1 MIDTKN
7 PLFATGA
14 AMLANPILPLARI
27 VQMLYITGPFE
38 RIAPILD
45 EFNEPVE
52 MAASIYPDPKALLL
66 PYLED
71 LQLFEQL
78 KYPGQENPLIFD
90 ETLAPLDRLESLEL
104 LVTQR
109 ILARELE
116 KINSLLC
123 GPCGCTLCCLGPS
136 GEMGQVFFEIPLHEQ
151 ETTLFSI
158 PRIDTEESRQA
169 GPYAEPPLLVE
180 GVPFFQAPPALYHW
194 RKSWS
199 LILPKGGAC
208 PNLERTSGGCTI
220 YPDRPDTCRRPQ
232 IFPYAL
238 ERRPEHGTAERPA
251 YIARRK
257 LLAVWDCPY
266 VQELREEIGVY
277 AQLCSLTPIFK
288 RNKA

>member
-1 MIDTKN
+1 
-7 PLFATGA
+7 
-14 AMLANPILPLARI
+14 MLANPILPLVRI

-52 MAASIYPDPKALLL
+52 MAASTYPDPKALLL

-78 KYPGQENPLIFD
+78 KYPGQEDPLVLD
-90 ETLAPLDRLESLEL
+90 ETLKPLDRFESLEL
-104 LVTQR
+104 LVTQQ
-109 ILARELE
+109 ILTRELE

-136 GEMGQVFFEIPLHEQ
+136 GEMDQVFFEIPLHEQ
-151 ETTLFSI
+151 ETNLFSI
-158 PRIDTEESRQA
+158 PRIDTEESRQTD
-169 GPYAEPPLLVE
+169 PYAEPPLLVA
-180 GVPFFQAPPALYHW
+180 GAPFFQAPPALYHW
-194 RKSWS
+194 KKNWS
-199 LILPKGGAC
+199 LILPKEGAC

-238 ERRPEHGTAERPA
+238 ERLPEHDTVERPA

-257 LLAVWDCPY
+257 LLAIWDCPY
-266 VQELREEIGVY
+266 VQELREEIGAY
-277 AQLCSLTPIFK
+277 AQLCGLTPIFK
-288 RNKA
+288 WNKALT